1 MERFASWSD
10 NDVFSE
16 ASASFSSIIESREG
30 VAYLPWNHRAASGG
44 DNGDKGYVEEAD
56 VESSV
61 LGDEPEAAIANSGSS
76 TMARFS
82 FLGAWKL
89 LSIGLIDA
97 WLTGETGRESRE
109 VSQDRARGAGR

>member
-1 MERFASWSD
+1 MERFASWSNAD
-10 NDVFSE
+10 ASSE

-44 DNGDKGYVEEAD
+44 DNGDKGYVGEAD

-61 LGDEPEAAIANSGSS
+61 LGGELEAAMASSGSS

-89 LSIGLIDA
+89 LSIGLIGA
-97 WLTGETGRESRE
+97 WLTGESGRESRE
-109 VSQDRARGAGR
+109 VPRDRVRGAGR